1 MHHLHMEHFAMIDSP
16 VHRLDAR
23 VKIVV
28 MAVYIVM
35 VTVAPGGWPS
45 LAAALF
51 PVALIAIS
59 RVPRVYL
66 LKRAALT
73 LPFVGAVVAFMPFLP
88 GEHVL
93 WETNVLGYT
102 VHLTREGLSMCADV
116 CVKAF
121 LCVLTVLALTATT
134 RFELILKAL
143 HSMKV
148 PAVLVLLLSFL
159 YRYLFVLFDQAMRMR
174 RSRDARSPRRPR
186 AGFRVATG
194 MIGSLFLRTYTRA
207 ERVYQA
213 MLARGFSGDVHTMT
227 DWRPGRRDVVFATVS
242 TCYFTVLALL
252 WKGSL

>member
-28 MAVYIVM
+28 TAAYIVM
-35 VTVAPGGWPS
+35 VTVAPGGWAS
-45 LAAALF
+45 LPAAVF
-51 PVALIAIS
+51 PVALIAVS
-59 RVPRVYL
+59 RVPPVYL
-66 LKRAALT
+66 LKRAALV
-73 LPFVGAVVAFMPFLP
+73 LPFVGTVAMFMPFLP

-93 WETNVLGYT
+93 WETTVRGSAVNVT
-102 VHLTREGLSMCADV
+102 HEGLSMCVGV
-116 CVKAF
+116 CIKAF
-121 LCVLTVLALTATT
+121 LCVLTLLALTATT
-134 RFELILKAL
+134 RFGLILKAL

-159 YRYLFVLFDQAMRMR
+159 YRYLFVLFDQTVRMR
-174 RSRDARSPRRPR
+174 RAREARSPRRKR
-186 AGFRVATG
+186 TGFHVAAS

-227 DWRPGRRDVVFATVS
+227 DWRPAGRDLVFTAASV
-242 TCYFTVLALL
+242 CFFTLLAAL
-252 WKGSL
+252 WKGLS